1 MPLIAWVDQPL
12 LVQCTRYLWSLDW
25 GDIPFS
31 GLSVSVCGGRK
42 GAAPDSQAATIP
54 EGAWFS
60 LIPGP
65 ASGAP
70 GGGGVSV
77 RASSWEWL
85 FLPPGPQDRTVFTLG
100 TGILI
105 PE

>member
-70 GGGGVSV
+70 GEGGCFCQSQLLGM
-77 RASSWEWL
+77 AFPSSRT
-85 FLPPGPQDRTVFTLG
+85 PGQDCVHPGNRNLDS
-100 TGILI
+100 
-105 PE
+105 